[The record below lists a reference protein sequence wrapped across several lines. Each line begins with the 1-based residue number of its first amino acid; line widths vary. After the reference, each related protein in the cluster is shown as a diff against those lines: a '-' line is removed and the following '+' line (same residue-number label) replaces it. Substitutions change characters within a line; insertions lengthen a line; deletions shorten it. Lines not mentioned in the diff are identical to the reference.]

1 MASPYGPVRRAGRGQ
16 EVLEGV
22 PADEG
27 LALLAERVEDVVW
40 LDRSAFL
47 SASFGHRVP
56 WLRHEAPPPLLRTVP
71 APRSVAA
78 PRQPAPRAFAVALAP
93 EYGGPAT
100 RWARAHG
107 HRLLAADAAIAA
119 RAADSIDCLEL
130 FRIAGVPVA
139 DHVVVPAHRRRSAS
153 AYWDGQWEQAVLE
166 RRESGPPERSPV
178 PVSGPEALEEAMAA
192 WPGRALKLSRVLPGR
207 PLAVNAC
214 AAADRTVVSAVSQRL
229 AGPAGPAADRGAPEG
244 DQLLGPDEL
253 AAGVYERVRGAALRV
268 GDVLRERG
276 YRGVFGVDLLADGTD
291 VVGVGISPRFRAV
304 AALSQ
309 AAEHAAGLLPAL
321 GLHILACLL
330 PALPGGSVSVA
341 PVPRLSQ
348 FAVRARRRAHLP
360 RLPAPGRYR
369 LDPDGSVHGP
379 LPGPLPSLPELGAD
393 EALWWP
399 QTASGPVEPGDAL
412 LLMQF
417 GRPVLSTAS
426 HLALGPR
433 AETWRDA
440 AVRAFGGNV

>member
-47 SASFGHRVP
+47 STSFGHRVP
-56 WLRHEAPPPLLRTVP
+56 WLRHEAPPPLRTVP
-71 APRSVAA
+71 APRSVEP
-78 PRQPAPRAFAVALAP
+78 PRQPAPRAFAVAPAP
-93 EYGGPAT
+93 EYGGTAT

-119 RAADSIDCLEL
+119 RAADTIDSLEL

-139 DHVVVPAHRRRSAS
+139 DHVVVPAHRRRSVS
-153 AYWDGQWEQAVLE
+153 AYWDGQWQQAVLE
-166 RRESGPPERSPV
+166 RRESGPPRRGTV
-178 PVSGPEALEEAMAA
+178 PVSGPEALERAMAA

-207 PLAVNAC
+207 PLVVSAC
-214 AAADRTVVSAVSQRL
+214 AAGDRTVVSAVSHHL
-229 AGPAGPAADRGAPEG
+229 PGPTGPAADRGAPEG
-244 DQLLGPDEL
+244 DQLLGPDAL
-253 AAGVYERVRGAALRV
+253 APGVYERARGAALRV
-268 GDVLRERG
+268 GEVLRERG
-276 YRGVFGVDLLADGTD
+276 YRGVFGVDLLADGTE
-291 VVGVGISPRFRAV
+291 VVGVGISPRFRA
-304 AALSQ
+304 ASALSQ

-330 PALPGGSVSVA
+330 PALPGGSVSLA
-341 PVPRLSQ
+341 PVPGLSQ
-348 FAVRARRRAHLP
+348 FVVRAGRRAHLP

-369 LDPDGSVHGP
+369 LAPDGSAHGP
-379 LPGPLPSLPELGAD
+379 LPGPPPTLPELGAD

-399 QTASGPVEPGDAL
+399 QTVSGPVEPGDEL
-412 LLMQF
+412 LLLQF
-417 GRPVLSTAS
+417 GHPVLSAAP
-426 HLALGPR
+426 HLALGPE
-433 AETWRDA
+433 AEAWRGA
-440 AVRAFGGNV
+440 AVRAFGGSL